1 MSFRARAEKIDADYF
16 IPRPA
21 DEPDLDSFHAATR
34 FLQDLSRGGTL
45 LLSSSVAGY
54 LFFKSGQLINLS
66 FKWMVFVLIGAF
78 MVALVGV
85 FPGVQETRC
94 MIAFSKKSSYG
105 PQPTLQ
111 GDILVFAS
119 MFAALVMILI
129 TKRLIAAYGS
139 LQVTAAMITMGT
151 IILLI
156 WIEATHPLRFHF
168 SPRIWLAVIAQGV
181 LATTAAYLFWN
192 WGLARVPAARAGV
205 FLNLEPLV
213 GTLLGMVILQ
223 ERLGALGSVGGVL
236 ILVSAAYFSRRPQ

>member
-1 MSFRARAEKIDADYF
+1 M
-16 IPRPA
+16 
-21 DEPDLDSFHAATR
+21 
-34 FLQDLSRGGTL
+34 
-45 LLSSSVAGY
+45 
-54 LFFKSGQLINLS
+54 
-66 FKWMVFVLIGAF
+66 
-78 MVALVGV
+78 
-85 FPGVQETRC
+85 
-94 MIAFSKKSSYG
+94 
-105 PQPTLQ
+105 
-111 GDILVFAS
+111 VFAS